1 MMMIMSRVG
10 ATIDAVESLRSPSS
24 SSETSEGEGESP
36 EGVGVSVDV
45 EGESP
50 EGDGETPEDDGEG
63 CAVVLE
69 GAVMFM
75 HYTSERAVP
84 FVSTAWPPAHS
95 VHVMNIQDVPMLDTP
110 THQELVTCEVR
121 ENGENS

>member
-1 MMMIMSRVG
+1 MYDAIVMIESRVG
-10 ATIDAVESLRSPSS
+10 ATIDAAAESLRGPSS

-45 EGESP
+45 EGESPEGDEETP

-95 VHVMNIQDVPMLDTP
+95 VHAMNI
-110 THQELVTCEVR
+110 CF
-121 ENGENS
+121 

>member
-1 MMMIMSRVG
+1 MIESRVG
-10 ATIDAVESLRSPSS
+10 ATIDAAAESLRGPSS

-45 EGESP
+45 EGESPEGDEETPEGDGETP

-95 VHVMNIQDVPMLDTP
+95 VHAM
-110 THQELVTCEVR
+110 H
-121 ENGENS
+121 

>member
-1 MMMIMSRVG
+1 MIESRVG
-10 ATIDAVESLRSPSS
+10 ATIDAAAESLRGPSS

-95 VHVMNIQDVPMLDTP
+95 VHAMNI
-110 THQELVTCEVR
+110 CF
-121 ENGENS
+121 